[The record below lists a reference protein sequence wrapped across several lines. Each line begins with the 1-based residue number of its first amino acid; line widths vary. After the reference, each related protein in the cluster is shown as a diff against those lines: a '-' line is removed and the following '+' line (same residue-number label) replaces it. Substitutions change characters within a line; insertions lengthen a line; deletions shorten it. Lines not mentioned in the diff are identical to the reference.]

1 MRFIK
6 LTLSSNGLP
15 TFVNTETIHQL
26 YEDTDKDGKK
36 CTRIEFSND
45 YTKVTESMKDVI
57 SKITKEEK
65 EPESEFTVK
74 VSENLLELMK
84 ILSEY
89 SPIPEHEI
97 FTLICMTMDILTD
110 DDIPIDNDL
119 VSVRMDMAEKI
130 YKEWPH
136 SVEYYKRMGKEAEE

>member
-1 MRFIK
+1 MKFVK

-15 TFVNTETIHQL
+15 TYINTETICQI
-26 YEDTDKDGKK
+26 YEDTTKEGNT

-45 YTKVTESMKDVI
+45 YTKVSEPMKVVI
-57 SKITKEEK
+57 SKITKEENK
-65 EPESEFTVK
+65 KPESEFTTK
-74 VSENLLELMK
+74 VSENLLELIK

-89 SPIPEHEI
+89 SPVPEHEI

-110 DDIPIDNDL
+110 DDLPVDNDL
-119 VSVRMDMAEKI
+119 LTTRMDMAEKI

-136 SVEYYKRMGKEAEE
+136 SVDYYKREENKE